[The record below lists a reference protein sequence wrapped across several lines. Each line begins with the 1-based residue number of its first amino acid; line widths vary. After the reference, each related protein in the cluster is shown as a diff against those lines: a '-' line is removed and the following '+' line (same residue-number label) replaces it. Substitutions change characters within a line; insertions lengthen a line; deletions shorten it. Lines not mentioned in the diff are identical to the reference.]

1 MGAGISKKG
10 GRRRKRHA
18 AMSEINVT
26 PMVDVM
32 LVLLIVFMVA
42 APMMTAGVPVNL
54 PESAAQTISNTEEP
68 LVVSVNEKGEIFL
81 QETKLAGKDLGSRLT
96 VIIGEKKDTVI
107 YIRGDKSVTY
117 GDMMHVMGLVN
128 QAGFNKVSLISQNPN
143 L

>member
-1 MGAGISKKG
+1 MGAGVAKKG

-96 VIIGEKKDTVI
+96 AIIGEKKDTVI
-107 YIRGDKSVTY
+107 YIRGDTSVTY

-128 QAGFNKVSLISQNPN
+128 QAGFNKVSLVSQNPN
-143 L
+143 